1 MALHTRSV
9 ARMAVARIDAGLPI
23 RPVGAC
29 YAPPSRL
36 VSLSAGVPD
45 GSAPKDCGEVLP
57 TTDVVVDGV
66 RWGRRLIR
74 THVIRPGEDLVATVE
89 RYVRPYVRP
98 GDWVFV
104 GQKAVSIAQGRLV
117 RERAV
122 RPRRLA
128 VLLSRHVRR
137 TPFGHGLGRPATMEV
152 ALREAGVP
160 RILLAA
166 MVHMLGRP
174 FGRSGDFYRVA
185 GRRVAAI
192 DGVTE
197 WALPPYNEYIVLHP
211 REGAGFSKRLAAR
224 LRTPVAVV
232 DLNDLG
238 GEVLEHSSGLDPAV
252 LLRIVADNPLGQGP
266 YRTPIGLA
274 RPGVAGEGVAERI
287 DPPRAPR

>member
-1 MALHTRSV
+1 MTPHLWGV
-9 ARMAVARIDAGLPI
+9 ARMAVARIDAGLPVRSFGASHA
-23 RPVGAC
+23 RPAGPAKP
-29 YAPPSRL
+29 A
-36 VSLSAGVPD
+36 AGVPERGD
-45 GSAPKDCGEVLP
+45 PTDCGELLP
-57 TTDVVVDGV
+57 TTDVVVDGI
-66 RWGRRLIR
+66 RWGRWLIR

-89 RYVRPYVRP
+89 RYVGPHVRP
-98 GDWVFV
+98 GDWVFI

-122 RPRRLA
+122 RPRPLA

-152 ALREAGVP
+152 ALREAGVA

-166 MVHMLGRP
+166 AVHMLGRP

-211 REGAGFSKRLAAR
+211 REGAGFCKRLAAR

-232 DLNDLG
+232 DLNHRGIPDHRTLRPSSLG
-238 GEVLEHSSGLDPAV
+238 AFGAGGA
-252 LLRIVADNPLGQGP
+252 RR
-266 YRTPIGLA
+266 YRA
-274 RPGVAGEGVAERI
+274 
-287 DPPRAPR
+287 DPPRVV

>member
-1 MALHTRSV
+1 
-9 ARMAVARIDAGLPI
+9 MAVARVDAGLPV
-23 RPVGAC
+23 RPLGGRHWSSPRPAQ
-29 YAPPSRL
+29 PPGP
-36 VSLSAGVPD
+36 SAGLPD
-45 GSAPKDCGEVLP
+45 GGDPSDCGEVLP

-74 THVIRPGEDLVATVE
+74 THVIRPGEDPVATVE
-89 RYVRPYVRP
+89 RYVRPHVRP

-104 GQKAVSIAQGRLV
+104 GQKALSIAQGRLV

-122 RPRRLA
+122 RPRPLA
-128 VLLSRHVRR
+128 VLLSRYVRR
-137 TPFGHGLGRPATMEV
+137 TPFGRGLGRPATMEV

-166 MVHMLGRP
+166 AVHMLGRP

-211 REGAGFSKRLAAR
+211 REGGGFSKRLASR

-232 DLNDLG
+232 DLNHRGAADPT
-238 GEVLEHSSGLDPAV
+238 SPKRWDPAAPARCARRRCRCAFPWG
-252 LLRIVADNPLGQGP
+252 LWIAVAAAWFV
-266 YRTPIGLA
+266 T
-274 RPGVAGEGVAERI
+274 V
-287 DPPRAPR
+287 